1 MGKATIKVSKA
12 QTLPDLIKKYG
23 FTKNQIIWLRAA
35 SVRTEADLFSF
46 LVTSPELGQKGVF
59 DVPGL
64 TAQLALKK
72 SVTTMLSSA
81 AKFQAQGYE
90 AYGALAPK
98 GAPFQIGE
106 KVPAFSTDDKALL
119 ANLEAQPK
127 TLEPA
132 APDFGCGPW
141 PVLSQGN
148 RGTCVSFATIALYE
162 HYLCRTTGSRPD
174 LSEQFLYW
182 ALKHHKLDPYPND
195 DGTWFRYILRALTQY
210 GTCKET
216 GWPYDPAELPNVSHN
231 PPPPG
236 AVTAA
241 AKMAFAKTKSQSF
254 TKPSGKA
261 KVLLSKLQKHGAVG
275 VALPV
280 FQHPTDTRKHNWN
293 TPSALSYGAVQ
304 DPLPG
309 WFVDGG
315 HAVCVVGFAP
325 DNLEPNGGHFIIR
338 NSWGSLFGSRL
349 PDPSYAGP
357 AAGYGQISATH
368 MDKYLWELCVFG

>member
-1 MGKATIKVSKA
+1 MGKATIKVRKI
-12 QTLPDLIKKYG
+12 QTLPDLITKYG

-35 SVRTEADLFSF
+35 SVRTEADLYSF
-46 LVTSPELGQKGVF
+46 LVTSPELGQTGTF

-64 TAQLALKK
+64 TAQLAPKK
-72 SVTTMLSSA
+72 TISTMLSSA
-81 AKFQAQGYE
+81 AKFQAQGHE

-106 KVPAFSTDDKALL
+106 KVPAFSAEERNRLS
-119 ANLEAQPK
+119 NLETATKQ
-127 TLEPA
+127 LA
-132 APDFGCGPW
+132 AAVPDFGCGPW
-141 PVLSQGN
+141 PVRNQGA

-162 HYLCRTTGSRPD
+162 HYLCRTTGSLPA
-174 LSEQFLYW
+174 LSQQFLYC
-182 ALKHHKLDPYPND
+182 ALKPHRLDSYPGQ
-195 DGTWFRYILRALTQY
+195 DGTWFKYILPVLTKY

-216 GWPYDPAELPNVSHN
+216 TWPYVSAELPDVSHN
-231 PPPPG
+231 PPPAD
-236 AVTAA
+236 AVAA
-241 AKMAFAKTKSQSF
+241 AVKLAFAKTKSQMF
-254 TKPSGKA
+254 TKTSGKA
-261 KVLLSKLQKHGAVG
+261 KVLLSKLRQHGAVG

-280 FQHPTDTRKHNWN
+280 FQHPTRPNQHNWN
-293 TPSALSYGAVQ
+293 TPAALSYGAVQ

-309 WFVDGG
+309 WYVDGG

-325 DNLEPNGGHFIIR
+325 DDQEPNGGYFIIR